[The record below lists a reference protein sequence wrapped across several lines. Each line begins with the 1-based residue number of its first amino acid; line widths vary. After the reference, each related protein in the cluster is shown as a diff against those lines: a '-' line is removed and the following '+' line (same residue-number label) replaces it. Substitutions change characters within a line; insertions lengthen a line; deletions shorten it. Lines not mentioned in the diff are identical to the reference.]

1 MNATRLKTRLLP
13 LLIAAALV
21 AGTAQADDRP
31 AADGKSA
38 ATAAQQQAAREEID
52 RLTQRIE
59 ELSHQ
64 LGDDGDVRVIIR
76 RDMHGMPDM
85 PGMPGIHGRMMHGD
99 GAMIGRPGLGVVL
112 AANTAAKGV
121 RVAAVTPD
129 SPAMKAGLHSGDVL
143 LSVDGKAIAGSGVEA
158 VQSARAMLAD
168 LKLGQVVKLGYAR
181 AGKTGAASVKAE
193 TIAPMMA
200 FNREGFGP
208 MPGMPGPGD
217 MHEHMA
223 EGMHDRMM
231 LPPNIEMEIERAGP
245 MQHCPPGKDD
255 CQLPALYEAF
265 RWQGLNLASVDASLG
280 RYFGAS
286 KGVLVLSNG
295 PELQGLQS
303 GDVIQRVAGNEVGSP
318 REVMRALRDKDV
330 GSQLKLDV
338 LRDRKP
344 VSVSI
349 TVPEAKPL
357 PFMAPPPPPPPPP
370 VPPAPPSPRAPSAPP
385 APPAPP
391 SPPPPSPPEL

>member
-1 MNATRLKTRLLP
+1 MKAPRLKTRLLP
-13 LLIAAALV
+13 LLIAAALC
-21 AGTAQADDRP
+21 AGTAQADSPP
-31 AADGKSA
+31 ATDGKPA

-59 ELSHQ
+59 ELSRQ
-64 LGDDGDVRVIIR
+64 LGDDGDVHVIIR
-76 RDMHGMPDM
+76 RDMHNMHNMHGMG
-85 PGMPGIHGRMMHGD
+85 GMHERMLHGD
-99 GAMIGRPGLGVVL
+99 GAMMGRPGLGVVL

-143 LSVDGKAIAGSGVEA
+143 LTIDGKTIAGSGTEA
-158 VQSARAMLAD
+158 VDSARAMLGD
-168 LKLGQVVKLGYAR
+168 LRQGQVVNVGYAR
-181 AGKTGAASVKAE
+181 AGKTGTASVTADKI
-193 TIAPMMA
+193 TRMMA
-200 FNREGFGP
+200 FNRGDFDS
-208 MPGMPGPGD
+208 MP
-217 MHEHMA
+217 
-223 EGMHDRMM
+223 GMHDRMM
-231 LPPNIEMEIERAGP
+231 LPPNVEMEIERAGP
-245 MQHCPPGKDD
+245 MRHCPPGRDD

-280 RYFGAS
+280 RYFGAN

-303 GDVIQRVAGNEVGSP
+303 GDVIQRVAGNDVGSP

-357 PFMAPPPPPPPPP
+357 PFMAPPPPPPPPA
-370 VPPAPPSPRAPSAPP
+370 PPAPPSPRAPP

-391 SPPPPSPPEL
+391 TPPAPPPPPGL